1 MSYFNNSDSDDEST
15 HSFGSNSSSD
25 SENDDNDFVVG
36 GSKKDKIKIQNLAI
50 NLQNDDLE
58 EVENED
64 EEDLE
69 QLDDLQNIQEEG
81 EEVNANEELND
92 TDDDD
97 NDDNDIDDDDDGEIQ
112 EKINK
117 KKIKKIS
124 SNFTI
129 DNEDVDN
136 DDDDDDDVTG
146 EDYLK
151 KFNQEINKN
160 YILNFHQESVLHN
173 YDEILNLT
181 KVVRNADG
189 TIIDPL
195 HKTLP
200 YLTKYEKT
208 RVIGQ
213 RAKQIDSGA
222 TAFVKVPENVI
233 EGYLIAEIEL
243 KEKKIPFIIRRP
255 LPNGGSEYW
264 HISDLENIIF

>member
-1 MSYFNNSDSDDEST
+1 MSYFNDSDSDDVSVN
-15 HSFGSNSSSD
+15 SSYDSNSDNESD
-25 SENDDNDFVVG
+25 SDNDFIIG
-36 GSKKDKIKIQNLAI
+36 GATDKSKNKENLAMLHQDDIPYDDDDEDDEDIGEIENPEDENEEENNNDSDNDEYNENEEDEGKEKISKKNIKHIPSNFKI
-50 NLQNDDLE
+50 
-58 EVENED
+58 ED
-64 EEDLE
+64 EEEDE
-69 QLDDLQNIQEEG
+69 
-81 EEVNANEELND
+81 
-92 TDDDD
+92 DDDD
-97 NDDNDIDDDDDGEIQ
+97 ADGE
-112 EKINK
+112 E
-117 KKIKKIS
+117 
-124 SNFTI
+124 
-129 DNEDVDN
+129 
-136 DDDDDDDVTG
+136 
-146 EDYLK
+146 YLK
-151 KFNQEINKN
+151 KFNDEINTN
-160 YILNFHQESVLHN
+160 YIMSFHQESVLHN
-173 YDEILNLT
+173 YDEILKMAIVT
-181 KVVRNADG
+181 RNKDG

>member
-1 MSYFNNSDSDDEST
+1 MSYFNNSDSDDESI
-15 HSFGSNSSSD
+15 HSFDSNNSSESD
-25 SENDDNDFVVG
+25 NEDEFLVG
-36 GSKKDKIKIQNLAI
+36 GAKKDKIKIQKLAI
-50 NLQNDDLE
+50 NLQNDDDLE
-58 EVENED
+58 ELENEEGID
-64 EEDLE
+64 E
-69 QLDDLQNIQEEG
+69 LDDIQNIQEEN
-81 EEVNANEELND
+81 EEEDADEELND
-92 TDDDD
+92 SD
-97 NDDNDIDDDDDGEIQ
+97 DDNDIDDYENDDGEIQ
-112 EKINK
+112 EKKNN

-124 SNFTI
+124 SEINI
-129 DNEDVDN
+129 DNENAVDE
-136 DDDDDDDVTG
+136 DDDDDVTG

-160 YILNFHQESVLHN
+160 YILNYHQESVLHN
-173 YDEILNLT
+173 YDEILNLA
-181 KVVRNADG
+181 KVVRNTDG